1 MSRNKNNP
9 RYYQELKTRV
19 KSEEHYCY
27 KVHTLLTK
35 SSAYSRPPI
44 STNHRFHKKTSS
56 LTLSMIFLKILTLLI
71 NKEGFH
77 TMKTEV
83 LQLNLNIFLPAGED
97 VLKSNEKTGLLKKE
111 ISYYDSEFSNQNS
124 NMGHEDY
131 SFTFSFV
138 VFPFA
143 CFVSFFYFTMRQ
155 CITNFVSFIEF
166 LRETILIIT

>member
-1 MSRNKNNP
+1 
-9 RYYQELKTRV
+9 
-19 KSEEHYCY
+19 
-27 KVHTLLTK
+27 
-35 SSAYSRPPI
+35 
-44 STNHRFHKKTSS
+44 
-56 LTLSMIFLKILTLLI
+56 
-71 NKEGFH
+71 
-77 TMKTEV
+77 MKTEV

-138 VFPFA
+138 VFPFT